1 MRGKWSVVMIVIARA
16 LALSIALVIPT
27 SIHAQAP
34 YPNRP
39 VRMIVPFPPGGP
51 SDVITR
57 LIAQKFSE
65 RLSQQFYVENHSGG
79 GGNVG
84 TALAARAPADGYTIL
99 VVSSAFMINPA
110 LYAKIPYDPYNDFEP
125 VSEIAD
131 TPNVVVVHPSV
142 AAKTL
147 KELIELIRANPGKLT
162 YAFPGVGTPSHLS
175 GEMFKLALKLDI
187 VGVPF
192 QGGGPMVQSVIG
204 GHTPIAFSSMP
215 PAAPLIKDG
224 RLRALAV
231 TASKRNIAVPEVP
244 TMAEAGVPDQENGT
258 PQGILLP
265 KGAPPAVID
274 LINREAV
281 RALPEI
287 KDKLAAVGFEPIG
300 GTPAEFKARI
310 ATEVPKWAKVI
321 REANI
326 KPE

>member
-1 MRGKWSVVMIVIARA
+1 MLMFTRAAIVLIA
-16 LALSIALVIPT
+16 LAVAGIA
-27 SIHAQAP
+27 HAQGP

-65 RLSQQFYVENHSGG
+65 RLGQQFYVENHAGG

-99 VVSSAFMINPA
+99 VVSSAFVINPA

-231 TASKRNIAVPEVP
+231 TASKRNIAVPDVP
-244 TMAEAGVPDQENGT
+244 TMAEAGVPGQENGT

-265 KGAPPAVID
+265 KGTPPAVID
-274 LINREAV
+274 LIHREAV

-300 GTPAEFKARI
+300 GTPAEFKQRI

>member
-1 MRGKWSVVMIVIARA
+1 MIAFARA
-16 LALSIALVIPT
+16 VALAIALLPLSIAQ
-27 SIHAQAP
+27 AQDK
-34 YPNRP
+34 YPSRP

-57 LIAQKFSE
+57 LLAQKFSE
-65 RLSQQFYVENHSGG
+65 RLGQQFYVENHAGG

-99 VVSSAFMINPA
+99 IVSSAFMINPG

-147 KELIELIRANPGKLT
+147 KELIDLIRASPGKLT
-162 YAFPGVGTPSHLS
+162 YAYPGVGTPSHLS

-231 TASKRNIAVPEVP
+231 TASKRNIAVPEGP
-244 TMAEAGVPDQENGT
+244 TMAEAGVPGQDNGT

-274 LINREAV
+274 LIYREAV

-321 REANI
+321 HDANI

>member
-1 MRGKWSVVMIVIARA
+1 MIMLVRA
-16 LALSIALVIPT
+16 TTLLIALLAAGVA
-27 SIHAQAP
+27 HAQDA

-51 SDVITR
+51 SDVIAR
-57 LIAQKFSE
+57 LLAQKFSE
-65 RLSQQFYVENHSGG
+65 RLGQQFYVENHAGG

-84 TALAARAPADGYTIL
+84 TALAARAPADGYTMLI
-99 VVSSAFMINPA
+99 VSSAFMINPG
-110 LYAKIPYDPYNDFEP
+110 LYAKIPYDPFNDFEP

-131 TPNVVVVHPSV
+131 TPNVVVVHPTV

-147 KELIELIRANPGKLT
+147 KELIESIRANPGKLT
-162 YAFPGVGTPSHLS
+162 YAYPGVGTPSHLS

-192 QGGGPMVQSVIG
+192 QGGGPMIQSVIG
-204 GHTPIAFSSMP
+204 GHVPIAFSSMP
-215 PAAPLIKDG
+215 PAAPQIKDG

-231 TASKRNIAVPEVP
+231 TSNKRSVAVPDVP
-244 TMAEAGVPDQENGT
+244 TMAEAGVPDQEGGT

-265 KGAPPAVID
+265 KGVPPAVID
-274 LINREAV
+274 LLYKETV

-287 KDKLAAVGFEPIG
+287 KDRLAAVGFEPIG

-310 ATEVPKWAKVI
+310 AAEVPKWAKVI